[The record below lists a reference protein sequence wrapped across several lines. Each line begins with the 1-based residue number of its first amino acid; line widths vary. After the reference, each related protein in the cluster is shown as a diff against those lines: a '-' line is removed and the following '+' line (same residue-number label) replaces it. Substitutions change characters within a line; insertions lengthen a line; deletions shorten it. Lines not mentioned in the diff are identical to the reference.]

1 MKKQDAEIKG
11 EPRSLEDWTA
21 VLRDREMP
29 VFSDTV
35 QSINY
40 IIEDEKKGAMEL
52 APVILQD
59 PNLTAKLLKLSNSI
73 YYNPSRKQMVTV
85 SRAIVILGIEVIREL
100 TLACSLFEAILS
112 PNNRR
117 RANEEIAKA
126 IHAAVQAK
134 ALAIAAKDPSP
145 EEVFIAALLKNI
157 GSITF
162 WCFCGA
168 QGDRIQA
175 LLKNGLSNEAAE
187 KQVLGFKLADLD
199 ISLCKTWN
207 LKGLIEAAIKK
218 STRDVDPRVKFV
230 RVGCEVVE
238 ALREGVGTQSYYAC
252 VEKIEAMTGLSKQAI
267 EASLRKNTDIA
278 ANIACHFGATE
289 ASNLIQHNVRQ
300 NSEANA
306 SAQNVDRKMLQFQI
320 LQDITTILSGRI
332 DINLLLETVLEGI
345 QRGIGM
351 DRTIFALLTKDKNAL
366 LEKVALGWRKDSYL
380 QKIRFELS
388 QSPPNLFFQAITNHE
403 GYWVNPKENESLY
416 SASDVKTI
424 GKQPCLL
431 MAVCSGDKPI
441 GLIYCDRA
449 YSNFELTEDDLK
461 AFKHFV
467 QQANIGLSLYRMQA
481 R

>member
-1 MKKQDAEIKG
+1 MKTQDAENKK
-11 EPRSLEDWTA
+11 EPRSLDEWT
-21 VLRDREMP
+21 VELRDREMP

-59 PNLTAKLLKLSNSI
+59 PNLTAKVLKLGNSI
-73 YYNPSRKQMVTV
+73 YYNPSRKKMVTV
-85 SRAIVILGIEVIREL
+85 SRAIVVLGVKVIREL

-112 PNNRR
+112 PNNKC

-157 GSITF
+157 GSIAF

-168 QGDRIQA
+168 QGDKIQA
-175 LLKNGLSNEAAE
+175 LLTKGLSHEAAE
-187 KQVLGFKLADLD
+187 RQVLGFKLADLD
-199 ISLCKTWN
+199 TSLCKAWN

-218 STRDVDPRVKFV
+218 GVRDVDPRVKYV
-230 RVGCEVVE
+230 LTGYEIVE
-238 ALREGVGTQSYYAC
+238 ALREGNGSQSYLLC
-252 VEKIEAMTGLSKQAI
+252 VEKIAGMTGRSKEAI
-267 EASLRKNTDIA
+267 EADLLKNRDVA
-278 ANIACHFGATE
+278 ANIARHFGAVK
-289 ASNLIQHNVRQ
+289 ASDLIQHEVRQ
-300 NSEANA
+300 NSDLAT
-306 SAQNVDRKMLQFQI
+306 SAQSVDRKLLQFQI
-320 LQDITTILSGRI
+320 LQDIATILSGRI

-351 DRTIFALLTKDKNAL
+351 DRTVFAILTKDKDAL

-388 QSPPNLFFQAITNHE
+388 KIPPNLFFKTIDSHGA
-403 GYWVNPKENESLY
+403 YWLDAKDSDDLY
-416 SASDVKTI
+416 AASDIKSI
-424 GKQPCLL
+424 GKESCFL
-431 MAVCSGDKPI
+431 MAVCSGDKSI

-449 YSNFELTEDDLK
+449 YSQVELTEDDFN

-467 QQANIGLSLYRMQA
+467 QQANIGLSLYRMQG